1 MRKNTFTSV
10 IVLLTALWA
19 TSAFA
24 QNTVP
29 FFKNPPANVL
39 NWQVGSHST
48 LPEFVQFD
56 SQSNLPVE
64 AVSKWL
70 RHHFG
75 LSADFDL
82 QLKQRQTDQL
92 GIEHL
97 RYQQTYNNVPIEG
110 AMYLV
115 HAQNQKV
122 TAMNGVLAPQ
132 ITAPTTPQ
140 IAESVALNNALQH
153 IGAQHYRWQSP
164 QQEAALQREQKNPNA
179 TYYPKGQ
186 LVYSQKQGSENG
198 IYYLCYKF
206 DVYADAPLQ
215 RNYLFIDAQT
225 GSLINQ
231 ENRLCHTDAA
241 GTAVTKYSGT
251 RSITTD
257 YTGSTYR
264 LREGARGNGI
274 ETYNCQ
280 QQTDFIDT
288 DFTDA
293 NNNWNNVNANHDEVA
308 TDAHWGAEVTYDYYN
323 NVHNR
328 HSIDDND
335 MTIRSYVHYGSS
347 YFNAFWDGDRMA
359 YGDGSGSATALTALD
374 IAGHEMTHGVTQF
387 SAGLNYI
394 NESGALN
401 EGFSDIFGT
410 IIEFYAK
417 PNSAN
422 WLLGSEIGSTFR
434 SISNPN
440 AYQQPDTY
448 LGTNWYTGSG
458 DNGGVHTN
466 SGVVNY
472 WFYLLTMGGNGTND
486 LGNSFT
492 VTGLGMEKTRQIAY
506 RTLTNYLFPTSN
518 YADTRFY
525 SILATIDLYGAC
537 SPELT
542 AVTNAWY
549 AVGVGGAYDGI
560 ITANFTADVVAGC
573 AAPLSVTFNNSSI
586 NAGSFVWDFG
596 DGTTSTEVSPTH
608 TYTTLGNF
616 SVQLIANAGSCGNNT
631 FTRNNYISINPANP
645 CIYSMP
651 ASGNAATISPCS
663 GILYDAG
670 GVGGNYLDNT
680 TSTITIAP
688 TGAGAVSVSF
698 SSFDLEENYDYLYVY
713 DGTSDEAP
721 NIGLYT
727 SNTLPNSG
735 NPIVAYSGAMTLKL
749 VSDPFVAGTGF
760 ALSWNCSSITAA
772 PTTNFSANVQTTCSG
787 NVHFTDLSTNV
798 PTAWLWNF
806 GDGTN
811 STEENPNHSYSTSGT
826 YTVSL
831 QATNSFGNNTNTKNN
846 YISVSKPAAPSI
858 ASQTVCN
865 GESATF
871 TASGSDTYTWYDAA
885 NNGNTLYEGN
895 VFQTPALTNNT
906 NYYVT
911 KASTSPIQ
919 NVGPTSNGIGTESSF
934 GLSNRWLVF
943 DVLQPAR
950 LVSVKVYANGG
961 LNRTIQLRNAQGAVL
976 QDTSLYV
983 NDGESRITL
992 NFDLPVGTNLQL
1004 ATAATSEM
1012 SRNSNGAVFPYTLP
1026 GVLSITGTNAP
1037 AGYYYFFYD
1046 WEVQLPTCVSQ
1057 TATITATVKQQPTPV
1072 VVGDNVSCQT
1082 NKSYTVQNPN
1092 VAHNYTWAVTGGTIV
1107 SGQGTPTV
1115 IVNWTDSQVGLVEVA
1130 ETAP

>member
-1 MRKNTFTSV
+1 MRKHTFTS
-10 IVLLTALWA
+10 IILLLTVLWA
-19 TSAFA
+19 TNLSA
-24 QNTVP
+24 QNTIP

-39 NWQVGSHST
+39 NWRAGSHST
-48 LPEFVQFD
+48 LPEYVQFD
-56 SQSNLPVE
+56 SQSNLPAG
-64 AVSKWL
+64 AVTKWL

-75 LSADFDL
+75 LPAEFDL
-82 QLKQRQTDQL
+82 QFKQRQTDQL

-97 RYQQTYNNVPIEG
+97 RYQQTYNGMPIEG
-110 AMYLV
+110 AMYLIHV
-115 HAQNQKV
+115 QNQKV

-132 ITAPTTPQ
+132 ISTTSTPQ
-140 IAESVALNNALQH
+140 ITESAALDKALQQL
-153 IGAQHYRWQSP
+153 GAQHYRWQSP
-164 QQEAALQREQKNPNA
+164 QQEAALQREQKNPKA

-198 IYYLCYKF
+198 VYYLCYKF
-206 DVYADAPLQ
+206 DIYADAPLQ
-215 RNYLFIDAQT
+215 RQYLFVDAQT
-225 GSLINQ
+225 GSIISQ
-231 ENRLCHTDAA
+231 ESRLCHTDAV

-251 RSITTD
+251 RTITTD

-288 DFTDA
+288 DFTDS
-293 NNNWNNVNANHDEVA
+293 NNNWNNVNANQDEVA

-335 MTIRSYVHYGSS
+335 MTIRSYVHYGSN

-359 YGDGSGSATALTALD
+359 YGDGSGSATPLTALD

-387 SAGLNYI
+387 SAGLNYV

-422 WLLGSEIGSTFR
+422 WLVGSEIGSTFR
-434 SISNPN
+434 SMSNPN

-448 LGTNWYTGSG
+448 LGTNWYIGSG

-466 SGVVNY
+466 SGVINY

-608 TYTTLGNF
+608 TYTALGNF

-670 GVGGNYLDNT
+670 GVGGNYIDNT

-688 TGAGAVSVSF
+688 TGAGAVSISF
-698 SSFDLEENYDYLYVY
+698 SSLDLEENYDYLYIY
-713 DGTSDEAP
+713 NGTSDEAP

-727 SNTLPNSG
+727 GNTLPNGG

-749 VSDPFVAGTGF
+749 VSDPFVTGTGF
-760 ALSWNCSSITAA
+760 ALSWNCSPITTA

-787 NVHFTDLSTNV
+787 NVRFTDLSTNV

-806 GDGTN
+806 GDGTT
-811 STEENPNHSYSTSGT
+811 STEENPNHTYSASGI

-831 QATNSFGNNTNTKNN
+831 QATNTFGNNTNTKNN

-858 ASQTVCN
+858 ANQTVCN

-871 TASGSDTYTWYDAA
+871 TASGSDTYTWYDTA
-885 NNGNTLYEGN
+885 NNGNALYEGN

-919 NVGPTSNGIGTESSF
+919 NVGPASNGIGTESSF

-943 DVLQPAR
+943 DVLQPVR
-950 LVSVKVYANGG
+950 LVSVKVFANGG
-961 LNRTIQLRNAQGAVL
+961 LNRTIQLRDAQGVVL

-992 NFDLPVGTNLQL
+992 NFDLPIGTNLQL

-1092 VAHNYTWAVTGGTIV
+1092 ITNNYTWTVTGGNIV
-1107 SGQGTPTV
+1107 SGQGTPNVT
-1115 IVNWTDSQVGLVEVA
+1115 VNWTDSQVGLIEVV